1 MASLDCAAVATE
13 RVSVI
18 FEEARRRGNMPGEM
32 GKGPHFQEDSL
43 EITGEGTRN
52 KLHQYSR

>member
-1 MASLDCAAVATE
+1 
-13 RVSVI
+13 
-18 FEEARRRGNMPGEM
+18 MPGEM